1 MKVVNNVNKNKMKF
15 SEGLFKFPI
24 KVYDTLSVTKAI
36 LREDLKFKEL
46 STEEEIDN
54 FEEDELDWVRGYAR
68 IPINEIKG
76 WTDVFA
82 EGKNVKEVAEE
93 GFEETMVITKTM
105 GNFECLW
112 KMERFEVEID
122 RFAEMYTRGIENL
135 VDTAMKEK
143 AESMPIKKKK
153 FW

>member
-112 KMERFEVEID
+112 KMEKFEVEID
-122 RFAEMYTRGIENL
+122 RFAEMYTRGIESL